1 MLDATPGHVGDVQQ
15 AVDAAQVQEGA
26 VVGQVLD
33 HALDLHALFQVL
45 QQELIALGAVLL
57 LDHRAAGHDHV
68 VALAVELDDLEFL
81 LLAFEVGGV
90 AHRAH
95 VHQGAG
101 EEGADGVQGRR

>member
-1 MLDATPGHVGDVQQ
+1 MLDATPGHVRDVEQT
-15 AVDAAQVQEGA
+15 VDAAEIQEGA

-33 HALDLHALFQVL
+33 DTLDLHAFFQVL
-45 QQELIALGAVLL
+45 QQGIALGAVFLF
-57 LDHRAAGHDHV
+57 HHGAAGDDDI

-95 VHQGAG
+95 IHQANP
-101 EEGADGVQGRR
+101 AGRRERCPGRR